1 MKEIL
6 DSESKDR
13 YASPPESPKGI
24 SDDVHKKKIM
34 KIISRERIYM
44 ILNLSINKYLGK

>member
-24 SDDVHKKKIM
+24 SDDVHKKKSW
-34 KIISRERIYM
+34 K
-44 ILNLSINKYLGK
+44 LYLENVYTWF